1 MVAVLDEQDTPPVF
15 TIAPPTTILDSNLKP
30 GDLILQVHAE
40 DGDKGN
46 PRDIRYD
53 LVPDQDTPFTEFF
66 NISENTGTLNI
77 SFLIMKSCF
86 SNFYFYSHSLCF
98 YSKL

>member
-1 MVAVLDEQDTPPVF
+1 MEKDTRNIASWSLLVAILDEQDTPPVF
-15 TIAPPTTILDSNLKP
+15 TIAPPTTILDSKLKP

-53 LVPDQDTPFTEFF
+53 LVPDGTPFLEFF
-66 NISENTGTLNI
+66 NISENSGT
-77 SFLIMKSCF
+77 
-86 SNFYFYSHSLCF
+86 Y
-98 YSKL
+98 